1 MQQEKLE
8 MLIRQPGNR
17 VQDRRQGLSK
27 VDKGKGN
34 LLMSYTV
41 LDVNDINLN
50 DDGIF
55 CKILLEMEL
64 TNFSINNT
72 YNKSTFVQ
80 SV

>member
-1 MQQEKLE
+1 
-8 MLIRQPGNR
+8 
-17 VQDRRQGLSK
+17 
-27 VDKGKGN
+27 
-34 LLMSYTV
+34 MSYTV

-80 SV
+80 SVWFMFLVKVLLKEFILICAFPGYS